1 MAFVVDDVAIAA
13 GEAAVEATEVAA
25 ETAEISG
32 EVAATSAEM
41 AEGVGQ
47 TTEILGDGV
56 GEASLS
62 IEEAEAAGE
71 ATSSFSEILGDGVGE
86 ASLSIE
92 EAEAAGEVTNMTSE
106 VLGDGFGEQS
116 LKITDNKPLELRDFG
131 LDKCTKAAKEI
142 FNPDVIDNWRNFSDA
157 QRKEFACAYADR
169 VADAFELKQFNG
181 LKFEQDVRSAR
192 GDFLKG
198 KNDGKGNVI
207 LKNNLISSISTP
219 YDIVNTITH
228 EMRHQYQVEAIEGF
242 HNVSKDVIKE
252 WSAARELYTYERPD
266 CFDPQGYFYN
276 ALELDARYA
285 GETVVRNLNKDRL
298 IALDL

>member
-47 TTEILGDGV
+47 TT
-56 GEASLS
+56 
-62 IEEAEAAGE
+62 
-71 ATSSFSEILGDGVGE
+71 EILGDGVGE

-169 VADAFELKQFNG
+169 VADAFELEQFNG
-181 LKFEQDVRSAR
+181 LKFEQNVRNAR

-207 LKNNLISSISTP
+207 LKNDLISSISTP

-228 EMRHQYQVEAIEGF
+228 EMRHQYQVEATEGF